1 MRDEF
6 TTKFNTICLEY
17 YKNKIKIAEAVENK
31 KIEQPIYYTL
41 EEDFRKVYS
50 GETVY
55 IEGMMFYLRK
65 NQELIYK
72 ILANCKTQ
80 EQKNIIASFVV
91 NFLYSNIFCA
101 DSIDEELLLL
111 LYRTLKFEISN
122 LSKTSQPDAFLSD
135 GSGNNSIN
143 TVLLSNLI
151 RNDDIKVYFSKILG
165 SIISRIDGQD
175 DNRLLTLDP
184 LVLNDIIQGQKAK
197 EKKQEQ
203 LGLNDSDLKKVFKAR
218 ETISNDTFMTS
229 DSESSQGIQP
239 DLNEGLN
246 GMSKEVFFSNYIPD
260 LTKEE
265 LSSDM
270 DLQKDQNMKD
280 YIYKQLDEL
289 KTKPDNWF
297 SNAEFINNVYR
308 SNDST
313 EVLDLFHTNFSSVVD
328 IINELFTNLIANIEI
343 IPTSIRYI
351 SKIISTQIKEKF
363 PNILQVELNAF
374 IAKFFFGTI
383 FTPIFTMADYSG
395 LLKSTILLSNTKDNI
410 MLIQKILQKLV
421 GGSFFDSNTDPNF
434 TIINRFFIDA
444 MPKVF
449 EFFDKLINVKLPPL
463 LEKITTNMVGADV
476 IDNIPLCMYSYNF
489 FQENPKEIIRDVSL
503 CFNIDDILTILE
515 IIKSNS
521 NAFFAKT
528 PFNSNSDDYEN
539 FKGAFDKLEDPDHMK
554 VLLKIK
560 KKDEDAKEKTYILIK
575 RQEKS
580 AELEY
585 IYGFKNTHFQLK
597 EIKKPKTEEEK
608 ELNIILKIK
617 NALCKILFN
626 FKEIPDDDFFG
637 FTIENT
643 EEFISALMK
652 LAKINYYNLDTS
664 VESDWFILSLKSLR
678 KNLPPKYNEND
689 CAFLYEELFN
699 DISSVLHRM
708 DIKALGK
715 LIEELRLA
723 ENNMKQT
730 DKNVKSLEQ
739 IEQNNKIQN
748 FLDTSQIEACMN
760 FCSQKGSNKFIIK
773 SSKGITNNKFR
784 YLDDFLFE
792 KKKETGI
799 TCQNIFQ
806 FTKSFPNFSRIEQ
819 THAGE
824 LFGYM
829 EKFEVPQALK
839 SYLNTVKSLIADYK
853 DFFTTK
859 KVEKEQDKK
868 PNQKEEKQKKQDKK
882 NQKNQKK
889 EEIDEKKLKIIEDI
903 HEIVAN
909 YIMNRIYDKIFPREP
924 DQLDTRIY
932 EQCRRLSWIETS
944 HLSKVENLN
953 LDTILPKTIGLIKEL
968 DEEKSPEGKMQL
980 IQKVIQIILHNNTYC
995 LGKTDGG
1002 VDDIIPM
1009 LIYVIIKA
1017 QPYRLSSNINYIR
1030 LFYGEGPNQNNQIVS
1045 TLTGIKDW
1053 ILNIESSKL
1062 NGISETEFSE

>member
-608 ELNIILKIK
+608 KLNIILKIK

>member
-270 DLQKDQNMKD
+270 DLQKDQNMKE
-280 YIYKQLDEL
+280 YICKQLDEL

-839 SYLNTVKSLIADYK
+839 SYLDTVKSLIADYK

>member
-265 LSSDM
+265 LLSDM

-280 YIYKQLDEL
+280 YINKQLDEL

-575 RQEKS
+575 RQENS

-608 ELNIILKIK
+608 ERFMQNII
-617 NALCKILFN
+617 
-626 FKEIPDDDFFG
+626 
-637 FTIENT
+637 
-643 EEFISALMK
+643 
-652 LAKINYYNLDTS
+652 
-664 VESDWFILSLKSLR
+664 
-678 KNLPPKYNEND
+678 
-689 CAFLYEELFN
+689 
-699 DISSVLHRM
+699 
-708 DIKALGK
+708 
-715 LIEELRLA
+715 
-723 ENNMKQT
+723 
-730 DKNVKSLEQ
+730 
-739 IEQNNKIQN
+739 
-748 FLDTSQIEACMN
+748 
-760 FCSQKGSNKFIIK
+760 
-773 SSKGITNNKFR
+773 
-784 YLDDFLFE
+784 
-792 KKKETGI
+792 
-799 TCQNIFQ
+799 
-806 FTKSFPNFSRIEQ
+806 
-819 THAGE
+819 
-824 LFGYM
+824 
-829 EKFEVPQALK
+829 
-839 SYLNTVKSLIADYK
+839 
-853 DFFTTK
+853 
-859 KVEKEQDKK
+859 
-868 PNQKEEKQKKQDKK
+868 
-882 NQKNQKK
+882 
-889 EEIDEKKLKIIEDI
+889 
-903 HEIVAN
+903 
-909 YIMNRIYDKIFPREP
+909 
-924 DQLDTRIY
+924 
-932 EQCRRLSWIETS
+932 
-944 HLSKVENLN
+944 
-953 LDTILPKTIGLIKEL
+953 
-968 DEEKSPEGKMQL
+968 
-980 IQKVIQIILHNNTYC
+980 
-995 LGKTDGG
+995 
-1002 VDDIIPM
+1002 
-1009 LIYVIIKA
+1009 
-1017 QPYRLSSNINYIR
+1017 
-1030 LFYGEGPNQNNQIVS
+1030 
-1045 TLTGIKDW
+1045 
-1053 ILNIESSKL
+1053 
-1062 NGISETEFSE
+1062 

>member
-1 MRDEF
+1 MIQVRDEF
-6 TTKFNTICLEY
+6 TTKFETICLDY
-17 YKNKIKIAEAVENK
+17 YKNKVKIAEAIENK
-31 KIEQPIYYTL
+31 KVDQPIYYSL

-65 NQELIYK
+65 NQDLIYK
-72 ILANCKTQ
+72 ILANCRTK
-80 EQKNIIASFVV
+80 EQKNIISSFVV
-91 NFLYSNIFCA
+91 DFLYSNIFCA

-122 LSKTSQPDAFLSD
+122 LSKTSQPDNFLSD
-135 GSGNNSIN
+135 GLGNNSIN
-143 TVLLSNLI
+143 AVLLSNLI
-151 RNDDIKVYFSKILG
+151 RNDDIKVYFSKILS

-175 DNRLLTLDP
+175 QNKPLTLDP
-184 LVLNDIIQGQKAK
+184 IVLNDLIQNEKAK
-197 EKKQEQ
+197 GKKQEQ

-270 DLQKDQNMKD
+270 EQQKDANMKD
-280 YIYKQLDEL
+280 YICKQLDEM
-289 KTKPDNWF
+289 KSKPDNWF
-297 SNAEFINNVYR
+297 SNAEFINNVYK
-308 SNDST
+308 SVDST
-313 EVLDLFHTNFSSVVD
+313 EVLDLFHTNFSNVVD

-351 SKIISTQIKEKF
+351 SKIIATQIKQKF
-363 PNILQVELNAF
+363 PSILQVELNAF

-395 LLKSTILLSNTKDNI
+395 LLKSTILFSNTKQNI

-421 GGSFFDSNTDPNF
+421 AGSFFDSIADPNF

-444 MPKVF
+444 MPKVL
-449 EFFDKLINVKLPPL
+449 EFFEKLINVKLPPL
-463 LEKITTNMVGADV
+463 LEKISTNIVGADV
-476 IDNIPLCMYSYNF
+476 IDNIPLCIYSYDF
-489 FQENPKEIIRDVSL
+489 FKENPKEIIRDVSL

-515 IIKSNS
+515 IIKANS
-521 NAFFAKT
+521 NAFFAKR
-528 PFNSNSDDYEN
+528 PFNGNSDDYDN
-539 FKGAFDKLEDPDHMK
+539 FKGAFERLEDSDHMK

-560 KKDEDAKEKTYILIK
+560 KKDQDANEKTYILIK

-626 FKEIPDDDFFG
+626 FKEIPDENFFG
-637 FTIENT
+637 FTIEST
-643 EEFISALMK
+643 EEFISALIK

-678 KNLPPKYNEND
+678 KNLPAKYSEND
-689 CAFLYEELFN
+689 CAFLYDELFN
-699 DISSVLHRM
+699 DINSVLHRM

-730 DKNVKSLEQ
+730 EKNVKGLEQ

-748 FLDTSQIEACMN
+748 FLDTSQIEASMN

-773 SSKGITNNKFR
+773 SSKGLTNNKFR

-824 LFGYM
+824 LFEYM

-859 KVEKEQDKK
+859 KVEKEPEVKPPQNEEKSKKKDKK
-868 PNQKEEKQKKQDKK
+868 S
-882 NQKNQKK
+882 QKK
-889 EEIDEKKLKIIEDI
+889 EEIDEKKMKIIENI

-909 YIMNRIYDKIFPREP
+909 YIMNGIYDKIFPKDP
-924 DQLDTRIY
+924 DQLDTRIF
-932 EQCRRLSWIETS
+932 EQCRRLSWIEPS

-953 LDTILPKTIGLIKEL
+953 FDTILPKTIGLIKEL

-980 IQKVIQIILHNNTYC
+980 IQKVIQIILNNNTYC

-1009 LIYVIIKA
+1009 LVYVIIKA
-1017 QPYRLSSNINYIR
+1017 QPDRLSSNINYIR

-1062 NGISETEFSE
+1062 NGITEAEFSE

>member
-1 MRDEF
+1 MIQVRDEF

-122 LSKTSQPDAFLSD
+122 LSKTSQLDAFLSD

-280 YIYKQLDEL
+280 YINKQLDEL

-521 NAFFAKT
+521 NAF
-528 PFNSNSDDYEN
+528 SQRLHS
-539 FKGAFDKLEDPDHMK
+539 
-554 VLLKIK
+554 
-560 KKDEDAKEKTYILIK
+560 ILIQMIM
-575 RQEKS
+575 RTS
-580 AELEY
+580 
-585 IYGFKNTHFQLK
+585 K
-597 EIKKPKTEEEK
+597 ER
-608 ELNIILKIK
+608 L
-617 NALCKILFN
+617 
-626 FKEIPDDDFFG
+626 
-637 FTIENT
+637 
-643 EEFISALMK
+643 
-652 LAKINYYNLDTS
+652 IN
-664 VESDWFILSLKSLR
+664 
-678 KNLPPKYNEND
+678 
-689 CAFLYEELFN
+689 
-699 DISSVLHRM
+699 
-708 DIKALGK
+708 
-715 LIEELRLA
+715 
-723 ENNMKQT
+723 
-730 DKNVKSLEQ
+730 
-739 IEQNNKIQN
+739 
-748 FLDTSQIEACMN
+748 
-760 FCSQKGSNKFIIK
+760 
-773 SSKGITNNKFR
+773 
-784 YLDDFLFE
+784 
-792 KKKETGI
+792 
-799 TCQNIFQ
+799 
-806 FTKSFPNFSRIEQ
+806 
-819 THAGE
+819 
-824 LFGYM
+824 
-829 EKFEVPQALK
+829 
-839 SYLNTVKSLIADYK
+839 
-853 DFFTTK
+853 
-859 KVEKEQDKK
+859 
-868 PNQKEEKQKKQDKK
+868 
-882 NQKNQKK
+882 
-889 EEIDEKKLKIIEDI
+889 
-903 HEIVAN
+903 
-909 YIMNRIYDKIFPREP
+909 
-924 DQLDTRIY
+924 
-932 EQCRRLSWIETS
+932 
-944 HLSKVENLN
+944 
-953 LDTILPKTIGLIKEL
+953 
-968 DEEKSPEGKMQL
+968 
-980 IQKVIQIILHNNTYC
+980 
-995 LGKTDGG
+995 
-1002 VDDIIPM
+1002 
-1009 LIYVIIKA
+1009 
-1017 QPYRLSSNINYIR
+1017 
-1030 LFYGEGPNQNNQIVS
+1030 
-1045 TLTGIKDW
+1045 
-1053 ILNIESSKL
+1053 
-1062 NGISETEFSE
+1062 

>member
-839 SYLNTVKSLIADYK
+839 SYLDTVKSLIADYK

-859 KVEKEQDKK
+859 KVEKEQDTK

>member
-1 MRDEF
+1 
-6 TTKFNTICLEY
+6 
-17 YKNKIKIAEAVENK
+17 
-31 KIEQPIYYTL
+31 
-41 EEDFRKVYS
+41 
-50 GETVY
+50 
-55 IEGMMFYLRK
+55 
-65 NQELIYK
+65 
-72 ILANCKTQ
+72 
-80 EQKNIIASFVV
+80 
-91 NFLYSNIFCA
+91 
-101 DSIDEELLLL
+101 
-111 LYRTLKFEISN
+111 
-122 LSKTSQPDAFLSD
+122 
-135 GSGNNSIN
+135 
-143 TVLLSNLI
+143 
-151 RNDDIKVYFSKILG
+151 
-165 SIISRIDGQD
+165 
-175 DNRLLTLDP
+175 
-184 LVLNDIIQGQKAK
+184 
-197 EKKQEQ
+197 
-203 LGLNDSDLKKVFKAR
+203 
-218 ETISNDTFMTS
+218 
-229 DSESSQGIQP
+229 
-239 DLNEGLN
+239 
-246 GMSKEVFFSNYIPD
+246 
-260 LTKEE
+260 
-265 LSSDM
+265 
-270 DLQKDQNMKD
+270 
-280 YIYKQLDEL
+280 
-289 KTKPDNWF
+289 
-297 SNAEFINNVYR
+297 
-308 SNDST
+308 
-313 EVLDLFHTNFSSVVD
+313 
-328 IINELFTNLIANIEI
+328 
-343 IPTSIRYI
+343 
-351 SKIISTQIKEKF
+351 
-363 PNILQVELNAF
+363 
-374 IAKFFFGTI
+374 
-383 FTPIFTMADYSG
+383 
-395 LLKSTILLSNTKDNI
+395 
-410 MLIQKILQKLV
+410 
-421 GGSFFDSNTDPNF
+421 
-434 TIINRFFIDA
+434 
-444 MPKVF
+444 
-449 EFFDKLINVKLPPL
+449 
-463 LEKITTNMVGADV
+463 
-476 IDNIPLCMYSYNF
+476 
-489 FQENPKEIIRDVSL
+489 
-503 CFNIDDILTILE
+503 
-515 IIKSNS
+515 
-521 NAFFAKT
+521 
-528 PFNSNSDDYEN
+528 
-539 FKGAFDKLEDPDHMK
+539 MK

>member
-560 KKDEDAKEKTYILIK
+560 NKDEDAKEKTYILIK

>member
-1 MRDEF
+1 M
-6 TTKFNTICLEY
+6 
-17 YKNKIKIAEAVENK
+17 
-31 KIEQPIYYTL
+31 
-41 EEDFRKVYS
+41 
-50 GETVY
+50 
-55 IEGMMFYLRK
+55 
-65 NQELIYK
+65 
-72 ILANCKTQ
+72 
-80 EQKNIIASFVV
+80 
-91 NFLYSNIFCA
+91 
-101 DSIDEELLLL
+101 
-111 LYRTLKFEISN
+111 KFEISN

-280 YIYKQLDEL
+280 YIYKQLEEL

-528 PFNSNSDDYEN
+528 PFNANSDDYEN
-539 FKGAFDKLEDPDHMK
+539 FKGAFDKLEDPD
-554 VLLKIK
+554 
-560 KKDEDAKEKTYILIK
+560 Y
-575 RQEKS
+575 
-580 AELEY
+580 
-585 IYGFKNTHFQLK
+585 
-597 EIKKPKTEEEK
+597 
-608 ELNIILKIK
+608 
-617 NALCKILFN
+617 
-626 FKEIPDDDFFG
+626 
-637 FTIENT
+637 
-643 EEFISALMK
+643 
-652 LAKINYYNLDTS
+652 
-664 VESDWFILSLKSLR
+664 
-678 KNLPPKYNEND
+678 
-689 CAFLYEELFN
+689 
-699 DISSVLHRM
+699 
-708 DIKALGK
+708 
-715 LIEELRLA
+715 
-723 ENNMKQT
+723 
-730 DKNVKSLEQ
+730 
-739 IEQNNKIQN
+739 
-748 FLDTSQIEACMN
+748 
-760 FCSQKGSNKFIIK
+760 
-773 SSKGITNNKFR
+773 
-784 YLDDFLFE
+784 
-792 KKKETGI
+792 
-799 TCQNIFQ
+799 
-806 FTKSFPNFSRIEQ
+806 
-819 THAGE
+819 
-824 LFGYM
+824 
-829 EKFEVPQALK
+829 
-839 SYLNTVKSLIADYK
+839 
-853 DFFTTK
+853 
-859 KVEKEQDKK
+859 
-868 PNQKEEKQKKQDKK
+868 
-882 NQKNQKK
+882 
-889 EEIDEKKLKIIEDI
+889 
-903 HEIVAN
+903 
-909 YIMNRIYDKIFPREP
+909 
-924 DQLDTRIY
+924 
-932 EQCRRLSWIETS
+932 
-944 HLSKVENLN
+944 
-953 LDTILPKTIGLIKEL
+953 
-968 DEEKSPEGKMQL
+968 
-980 IQKVIQIILHNNTYC
+980 
-995 LGKTDGG
+995 
-1002 VDDIIPM
+1002 
-1009 LIYVIIKA
+1009 
-1017 QPYRLSSNINYIR
+1017 
-1030 LFYGEGPNQNNQIVS
+1030 
-1045 TLTGIKDW
+1045 
-1053 ILNIESSKL
+1053 
-1062 NGISETEFSE
+1062 

>member
-560 KKDEDAKEKTYILIK
+560 NKDEDAKEKTYILIK

-839 SYLNTVKSLIADYK
+839 SYLDTVKSLIADYK

-980 IQKVIQIILHNNTYC
+980 IQKVIQIILNNNTYC

>member
-31 KIEQPIYYTL
+31 KVEQPIYYTL

-65 NQELIYK
+65 NQDLIYK
-72 ILANCKTQ
+72 ILAYSKTQ

-101 DSIDEELLLL
+101 NSIDEELLLL

-122 LSKTSQPDAFLSD
+122 LSKMYQPDGFLSD

-143 TVLLSNLI
+143 AVLLSNLI

-175 DNRLLTLDP
+175 DNKLLTLDP
-184 LVLNDIIQGQKAK
+184 LVLNDIIQGQKEK
-197 EKKQEQ
+197 GKKQEQ

-270 DLQKDQNMKD
+270 DLQKDQNMKE

-297 SNAEFINNVYR
+297 SNAEFINNVYK

-313 EVLDLFHTNFSSVVD
+313 EVLDFFHTNFSIVVD

-351 SKIISTQIKEKF
+351 SKIIATLIKEKF
-363 PNILQVELNAF
+363 PKILQVELNAF

-421 GGSFFDSNTDPNF
+421 GGSFFDSNADPNF

-476 IDNIPLCMYSYNF
+476 IDNIPLCIYSYNF
-489 FQENPKEIIRDVSL
+489 FKENPKEIIRDTSL

-528 PFNSNSDDYEN
+528 PFNANSDDYEN
-539 FKGAFDKLEDPDHMK
+539 FKGAFERLEDSDHMK

-626 FKEIPDDDFFG
+626 FKEIPDDNFFG
-637 FTIENT
+637 FPIENT

-678 KNLPPKYNEND
+678 KNLPPKYNDND
-689 CAFLYEELFN
+689 CAFLYDELLN

-773 SSKGITNNKFR
+773 SSKGLTNNKFR

-824 LFGYM
+824 LFEYM

-868 PNQKEEKQKKQDKK
+868 PNPKEEKQKKPDKK

-903 HEIVAN
+903 HDIVAN

-932 EQCRRLSWIETS
+932 DQCRRLSWIETN

-980 IQKVIQIILHNNTYC
+980 IQKVIQIILNNNTYC